1 MKKIATAAVL
11 FAFVLSACVP
21 AFAQKAKSTRPSV
34 SVSKSGSVQFE
45 RVEAFSDGQGV
56 LVRWQMVSETHNAGF
71 YLYRVGLKGL
81 ELVNG
86 IMVLGRHSRVKDQT
100 FYGEQY
106 QQYDPQGTSSTTYVV
121 QSLTLDGQRVSSDQI
136 SSKFT
141 SSLEAVT
148 GKSKETFE
156 NVARSA
162 NSNIEKTSSALSNGS
177 NESQQVADLVTHRWV
192 VAQPG
197 AKIGIKSEGL
207 YRVTRAELQ
216 SAGFAVTS
224 NSANWRLFMEGV
236 EQSIIVGANDQY
248 IEFYGKG
255 RDDVESDT
263 RVYYLIADAVAGKRI
278 GTSILRPIGGAVVSN
293 NFRIDLEKK
302 ERISYDPSIQ
312 NGDADNYFGRTVSET
327 ATTLTFNLPG
337 IDLSAAL
344 SFPVTLK
351 MFGGFTTVS
360 HTVLMVIN
368 GHDVG
373 TISGDGQNSF
383 SGQKSVLS
391 TYLVE
396 GINTL
401 DLTATG
407 PQGDLS
413 YFDSITVNYARKYEA
428 GQNRL
433 KFDSPNRRNAILSG
447 FASPDIRV
455 FDISSDGQPVQVTNL
470 PVIQS
475 GCSYGVKIP
484 SYRGKNLFAQGATPD
499 PRTAAAANWNV
510 ATDEVTFTDHRFFTG
525 MKGQVTSTGILPGG
539 LSASTD
545 YYVRI
550 TGCNTA
556 SLFDTYDHAVNTA
569 SNIGKID
576 LTSTGSGDHTI
587 TASSVLQAASVT
599 QNNPSTLSTVNHNAN
614 LVIISYSAPDFIAAA
629 NAWANFRRTQG
640 FSVEVV
646 DVADIYDEFN
656 YGSLSSASIKNF
668 LSFARTWNTPPQYV
682 LLLGD
687 ATYDP
692 RNYEGFGDFDL
703 VPTKLVDTPYTG
715 QTASD
720 DALADFN
727 DDGLA
732 EMAIGR
738 IPARTA
744 SDITTAFNK
753 TRAFETPAQQ
763 SFNRGGLFA
772 YDLPIGYDF
781 QAASQILRNELPT
794 TMVVQTVGRGDTGDH
809 AFLINQMNTGKY
821 IVNYE
826 GHGSSGLW
834 GASNFFSLS
843 NNDVSRLTNA
853 SNQSIFVMLTCLN
866 GYFIKLDFDSMSESL
881 LKSPNGGAVVTWSS
895 TADTTPDVQLV
906 MGQRF
911 YNQLAAGNITRMGDL
926 IRDAK
931 AVIPYG
937 TDVRF
942 SWALLGDPMLKV
954 R

>member
-1 MKKIATAAVL
+1 MKKIVTVAMLIT
-11 FAFVLSACVP
+11 FVFSACIP
-21 AFAQKAKSTRPSV
+21 GFAQNTKPTSSPGSLV
-34 SVSKSGSVQFE
+34 KSGSVQFD

-56 LVRWQMVSETHNAGF
+56 LIQWQMMSETRNAGF
-71 YLYRVGLKGL
+71 YLYRVGAKGL

-86 IMVLGRHSRVKDQT
+86 IMVLGSRSRVKDQT

-106 QQYDPQGTSSTTYVV
+106 QQYDPQGTSVTAYVV
-121 QSLTLDGQRVSSDQI
+121 QSLTLDGQRVSSAQI
-136 SSKFT
+136 GSKFT

-156 NVARSA
+156 NVARYA
-162 NSNIEKTSSALSNGS
+162 NSNIEKISSPLANGS
-177 NESQQVADLVTHRWV
+177 NESQQIADLATHRWV

-197 AKIGIKSEGL
+197 AKINIKSEGL
-207 YRVTRAELQ
+207 YRVTRPELQ

-236 EQSIIVGANDQY
+236 EQSITVGANDQY

-278 GTSILRPIGGAVVSN
+278 GTGILRPIGGAIVSN

-302 ERISYDPSIQ
+302 ERVSYDMEIQ
-312 NGDADNYFGRTVSET
+312 NGDADNYFGRSVTQMG
-327 ATTLTFNLPG
+327 ATLTFNLPG
-337 IDLSAAL
+337 IDLSAAAN
-344 SFPVTLK
+344 FPMTLK
-351 MFGGFTTVS
+351 MFGATTVP
-360 HTVLMVIN
+360 HTVRIVIN

-373 TISGDGQNSF
+373 TISGDGQSSF
-383 SGQKSVLS
+383 SGQISVLAS
-391 TYLVE
+391 YLVE

-401 DLTATG
+401 ALTSAAG
-407 PQGDLS
+407 PADQS
-413 YFDSITVNYARKYEA
+413 FFDSITVNYARRFQA
-428 GQNRL
+428 DQNKL
-433 KFDSPNRRNAILSG
+433 KFDSPNRRNALLTG

-455 FDISSDGQPVQVTNL
+455 FDISSDGQPVQLTNL
-470 PVIQS
+470 PVVQS

-484 SYRGKNLFAQGATPD
+484 SYRGKSLFAQGATPD

-510 ATDEVTFTDHRFFTG
+510 ATDEVTITDHRFFTG
-525 MKGQVTSTGILPGG
+525 MKARVTTTGTLPGG
-539 LSASTD
+539 VSSTTD

-550 TGCNTA
+550 TGCSTA
-556 SLFDTYDHAVNTA
+556 SLFNTYNNAVNTA
-569 SNIGKID
+569 SNTGKID

-587 TASSVLQAASVT
+587 TATSVLQAASVT
-599 QNNPSTLSTVNHNAN
+599 QNNPSTLSTVNHNAR
-614 LVIISYSAPDFIAAA
+614 LVIISYSTPDFIAAA
-629 NAWANFRRTQG
+629 NAWAAYRRAQG
-640 FSVEVV
+640 ISVEVV

-668 LSFARTWNTPPQYV
+668 LSLSRTWATPPQYV

-692 RNYEGFGDFDL
+692 RNYDGYGDFDL

-715 QTASD
+715 ETASD
-720 DALADFN
+720 EALADFN

-763 SFNRGGLFA
+763 SFSRGGLFA

-794 TMVVQTVGRGDTGDH
+794 TMAVNTVGRGDPGDQ
-809 AFLINQMNTGKY
+809 AFLINQMNLGKY
-821 IVNYE
+821 IVNWE
-826 GHGSSGLW
+826 GHGSTGVW
-834 GASNFFSLS
+834 GASNFFAL
-843 NNDVSRLTNA
+843 NNVPQLTNA
-853 SNQSIFVMLTCLN
+853 SNQSLFVMLTCLN
-866 GYFIKLDFDSMSESL
+866 GYFVRLDIDSLSERL
-881 LKSPNGGAVVTWSS
+881 LKSPNGGAVATWSS
-895 TADTTPDVQLV
+895 TADTTPDIQLV

-931 AVIPYG
+931 AAIPYG
-937 TDVRF
+937 TDVLY